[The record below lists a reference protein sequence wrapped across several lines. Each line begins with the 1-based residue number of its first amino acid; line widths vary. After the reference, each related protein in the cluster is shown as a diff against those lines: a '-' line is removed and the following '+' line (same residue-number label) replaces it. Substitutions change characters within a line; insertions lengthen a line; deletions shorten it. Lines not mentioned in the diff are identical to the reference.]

1 MVYRFLFSLF
11 WLPGLLYSSL
21 AFSSE
26 YSINPELFPIP
37 DQLKPNVDFWIA
49 VFSKYSQKQAILH
62 DTKDLNIVYE
72 VIDFAEATGDTTK
85 SYRLMS
91 GRINKAKAEY
101 EKILLKLADVKP
113 GEIEKL
119 NSRELAV
126 YQLFEGQQNPAR
138 FRLASSSIRSQYGLK
153 EEFIAG
159 LVRSGKYYDELQRI
173 FQKHNLP
180 EELTCLPHVESSFRH
195 KIYSRVGAAG
205 MWQFTLKTGLR
216 FLTIDDVIDA
226 RIDPFYAT
234 EAAARLL
241 KNNFQELGTWPLAI
255 TAYNHGVNGMA
266 RAVKLINSTDFD
278 AVLNKY
284 HSPSF
289 QFASR
294 NFYAEFLAAV
304 HVRANYPELF
314 GELVLDPTIQ
324 YTYLPLKQAVDLKSI
339 AEKLNL
345 EPEVLQ
351 NLNPGFNNGILQ
363 SEQKIPKNYQIRI
376 PYDPEIDY
384 VDKFMSQPLLEPAPV
399 TAPAPPLATVPYVSQ
414 PLPEK
419 NISRTGTT
427 SPSPAFPTLKYL
439 NAMHSDT
446 ITVEPEET
454 LGHFAEWLELPTAE
468 LRRLNRI
475 AANRDIFVGQ
485 QIRLSFKNVAPAVF
499 FQQRQEH
506 HQNIEENFYKLFAI
520 KGVRIHQMQAQEN
533 IWDLCN
539 DHYEIPFWL
548 LLKYN
553 LHLNLTQLKPG
564 DEVIIP
570 LVVAVSEKNKSSF
583 IQGSDG

>member
-11 WLPGLLYSSL
+11 WLPGLLYTSL

-37 DQLKPNVDFWIA
+37 DQLKSNVDFWIA

-101 EKILLKLADVKP
+101 EKILLKLADLKP
-113 GEIEKL
+113 GDIDKL
-119 NSRELAV
+119 NPRELTI
-126 YQLFEGQQNPAR
+126 YHLFEGQQNPAR

-159 LVRSGKYYDELQRI
+159 LVRSGKYIDELRRI

-180 EELTCLPHVESSFRH
+180 EELTCLPHVESSFRY

-205 MWQFTLKTGLR
+205 MWQFTRKTGLR
-216 FLTIDDVIDA
+216 FMTINDDIDE

-278 AVLNKY
+278 EVLNKY

-304 HVRANYPELF
+304 HVRANYRELF
-314 GELVLDPTIQ
+314 GDLILDPTVQ
-324 YTYLPLKQAVDLKSI
+324 YTYLPLKQALELKVI
-339 AEKLNL
+339 AEKLDVEL
-345 EPEVLQ
+345 EVLQ

-384 VDKFMSQPLLEPAPV
+384 VDKFMSQPLLEPAPL
-399 TAPAPPLATVPYVSQ
+399 AAPPAPFVMSPPVAQ
-414 PLPEK
+414 PLIEK
-419 NISRTGTT
+419 IMPRTAAVN
-427 SPSPAFPTLKYL
+427 PSPVFPTLKYMSL
-439 NAMHSDT
+439 MQSDT
-446 ITVEPEET
+446 ITVEPDET
-454 LGHFAEWLELPTAE
+454 LGHFAEWLELPTTE

-475 AANRDIFVGQ
+475 AANRDILIGQ
-485 QIRLSFKNVAPAVF
+485 KIQLSFKNVAPALF
-499 FQQRQEH
+499 FQRRMEY
-506 HQNIEENFYKLFAI
+506 HQNIEENFYELFAV
-520 KGVRIHQMQAQEN
+520 KGVRIHQIQSQEN

-570 LVVAVSEKNKSSF
+570 LVIAVSEKNKSSF
-583 IQGSDG
+583 IPGSDG